1 MVMAVGPVFSFLVGL
16 GVEWEER
23 GGFEGRWFV
32 RSYLS
37 GKGILDD
44 QGGCAFPIYFSF
56 ASSCLGSPEGC
67 QEGAG
72 MWARMAFELDLRAQ

>member
-1 MVMAVGPVFSFLVGL
+1 M
-16 GVEWEER
+16 
-23 GGFEGRWFV
+23 

-37 GKGILDD
+37 GKGIPGD

>member
-1 MVMAVGPVFSFLVGL
+1 MVMSVGPVFSFLVGL

-37 GKGILDD
+37 GKGILGD
-44 QGGCAFPIYFSF
+44 QGGCAFPITF
-56 ASSCLGSPEGC
+56 LLPPLVLVL
-67 QEGAG
+67 
-72 MWARMAFELDLRAQ
+72 WRDARKGLVCGRGWPSN